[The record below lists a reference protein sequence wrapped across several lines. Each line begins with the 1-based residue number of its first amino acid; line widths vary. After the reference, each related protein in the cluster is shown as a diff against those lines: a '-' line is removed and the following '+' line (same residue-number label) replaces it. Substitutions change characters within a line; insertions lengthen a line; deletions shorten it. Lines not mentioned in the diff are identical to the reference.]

1 MSSST
6 CLKECSAMLAGQRIL
21 RRKIEHQKPPT
32 KRVFLTFDDGPDK
45 RFTPKILDQL
55 KRFNAKATFFVVG
68 KRVRQY
74 PDILKR
80 IVNEGHD
87 IGNHTFTHPVSPI
100 LKYSLMEKEIKATE
114 YIIHKIT
121 GRIPK
126 LFRPTWLSWDFHAR
140 KMNQV
145 PRKLGYYSLRWSIS
159 SMDWL
164 GMKKVIKHKIFNA
177 KIDSRE
183 VLLFHDASEK
193 SFFPS
198 RKATVDVLPEILEI
212 FRCKS
217 INLLKLS
224 AFIPNIV
231 R

>member
-1 MSSST
+1 MNSNIE
-6 CLKECSAMLAGQRIL
+6 LKEYSVRWAGKRIL
-21 RRKIEHQKPPT
+21 RRKTKHQKST
-32 KRVFLTFDDGPDK
+32 AKRVFLTFDDGPDK
-45 RFTPKILDQL
+45 KFTPKILDQL
-55 KRFNAKATFFVVG
+55 KRFNVKATFFVVG
-68 KRVRQY
+68 KRVQQY
-74 PDILKR
+74 PDIVKR

-100 LKYSLMEKEIKATE
+100 LKYSLMEKEIKAAE
-114 YIIHKIT
+114 YMIHKIT

-145 PRKLGYYSLRWSIS
+145 PRELGYYSLRWSIS

-183 VLLFHDASEK
+183 VLLFHDGSEK

-198 RKATVDVLPEILEI
+198 RKATVDVLPDILEI

-217 INLLKLS
+217 IKPLKLS